1 MAEQL
6 QPHHHVLRRAEG
18 PLFKYLDLT
27 DETLIDRLIDRGC
40 ISEHDRG
47 QYSGRSKRPRDLL
60 IARLRYQP
68 FEVFLAFVECLR
80 DDGKYA
86 QLVKALD
93 EALDDYGCHASVEQ
107 CAPAN
112 SSAVIKTSRRST
124 DGEYNEA
131 QVSIG

>member
-1 MAEQL
+1 MAAEQL

-47 QYSGRSKRPRDLL
+47 QYSGRSKRARDLL

-68 FEVFLAFVECLR
+68 FKVFLAFVECLR
-80 DDGKYA
+80 DDDKYA
-86 QLVKALD
+86 QLVKVLD
-93 EALDDYGCHASVEQ
+93 EALDDYGGYAAVEPLS
-107 CAPAN
+107 APAN
-112 SSAVIKTSRRST
+112 SSRDSSVGKTST
-124 DGEYNEA
+124 NGEE
-131 QVSIG
+131 